1 MALHVWEILV
11 NNTPFNENVYLN
23 LPVLTALLCLAKMN
37 YLTYNLTDQQNMT
50 VMTMDQSHFLHILIY

>member
-11 NNTPFNENVYLN
+11 NNTPFSENVYLN
-23 LPVLTALLCLAKMN
+23 LPVLTALLCLEKMN

-50 VMTMDQSHFLHILIY
+50 VMTMDQSQFLHI